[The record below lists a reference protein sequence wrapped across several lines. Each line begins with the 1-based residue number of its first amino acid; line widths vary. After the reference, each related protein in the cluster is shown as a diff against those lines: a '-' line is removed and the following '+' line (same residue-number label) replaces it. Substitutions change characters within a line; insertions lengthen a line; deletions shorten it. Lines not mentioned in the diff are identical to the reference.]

1 MLHTQLLWRV
11 HIENHH
17 VNLCHQDKSIT
28 GNISFKQKDFKK
40 CMFNIQT
47 SSASSNLCCN
57 KNLYHSYTF
66 NSVQKIWCIWS
77 KGFTCEIQILWYW
90 SLLLLWFVF
99 FITLLI
105 LCSVQA
111 FMVRKLPAN
120 YNETFYI
127 FLGTFTTTNL
137 LTLSIPLN
145 ANFNTDGQK
154 IFVNS
159 LVISSANMAL
169 TSIAY
174 GYEIHML
181 LKKHRNTKEAFQ
193 KIMQWAMQD
202 NFKKLKKRL
211 RND

>member
-11 HIENHH
+11 HIENHN
-17 VNLCHQDKSIT
+17 VNLCHQGKSIT
-28 GNISFKQKDFKK
+28 GNISFKQKDFKNV
-40 CMFNIQT
+40 C
-47 SSASSNLCCN
+47 L
-57 KNLYHSYTF
+57 TF
-66 NSVQKIWCIWS
+66 KQAAFPATYIAIKIFI
-77 KGFTCEIQILWYW
+77 TVILLTVYKKLEYGVFEVKD
-90 SLLLLWFVF
+90 SLVKYKYCDIGAYFYFDFVF
-99 FITLLI
+99 FITLSI

-111 FMVRKLPAN
+111 FIVRKLPAN

-137 LTLSIPLN
+137 LTLSFLLN

-169 TSIAY
+169 ISIAY
-174 GYEIHML
+174 GHKIHML

-193 KIMQWAMQD
+193 KIMQ
-202 NFKKLKKRL
+202 
-211 RND
+211 